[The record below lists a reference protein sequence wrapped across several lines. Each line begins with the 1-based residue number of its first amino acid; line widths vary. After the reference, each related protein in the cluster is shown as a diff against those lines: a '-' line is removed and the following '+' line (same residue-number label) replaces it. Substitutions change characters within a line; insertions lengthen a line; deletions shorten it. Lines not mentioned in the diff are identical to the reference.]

1 MRDKHSLG
9 IERLVVQAIAAV
21 AVTAGP
27 DFVEEGAVHTVL
39 RDESRMSEKRDTSG
53 ALQATGWC
61 EIAQATHL
69 LCSEDCSKTI
79 GHGESNVLLSSGC
92 RQRRAVAYALLLLRG
107 DQDDW

>member
-39 RDESRMSEKRDTSG
+39 RDESRMSEQRDTSA
-53 ALQATGWC
+53 ALQAADWSK
-61 EIAQATHL
+61 IAQGTHL

-79 GHGESNVLLSSGC
+79 GHGESNVLLSCGC
-92 RQRRAVAYALLLLRG
+92 RQRRAVAHALLL
-107 DQDDW
+107 